1 MAQNENISGGQSGSP
16 KNKQNNVTEFNS
28 QQQKSGSQKKN
39 DTPSPTS
46 TGSTSPGSATGGSGS
61 TGSTGT
67 GGSIGSTGTTGTG
80 SMGSTGTGSGSGMG
94 SGSMGSSGM
103 SSGSTGG
110 SGAATATAR
119 TLIDQAKETAA
130 QAYEAVTDKAAT
142 KLDEQKST
150 LSSGLSTVAD
160 SVRQVSENL
169 GSSRTDSGLAE
180 AAAKYTNTAAQRL
193 EDVAGY
199 FETRDVRQM
208 ARDLEGFARRNP
220 AVFLGAAFGLGL
232 LAARFMKSSSP
243 GYGRTNTAGEL
254 TSGMSGTGDRG
265 LNAGGTNFESQPMQ
279 GS

>member
-16 KNKQNNVTEFNS
+16 KNNQNNVTEFNS
-28 QQQKSGSQKKN
+28 QQQKSGSQKN
-39 DTPSPTS
+39 ETSSQTS
-46 TGSTSPGSATGGSGS
+46 TGSTSPGSATGGKGS
-61 TGSTGT
+61 TGS
-67 GGSIGSTGTTGTG
+67 TGTG
-80 SMGSTGTGSGSGMG
+80 SMGSTG
-94 SGSMGSSGM
+94 M

-110 SGAATATAR
+110 TAAGTATAKS
-119 TLIDQAKETAA
+119 LIDQAKETAG

-150 LSSGLSTVAD
+150 LTSGLSTVAD

-180 AAAKYTNTAAQRL
+180 AAAKYTSTAAQKL

-232 LAARFMKSSSP
+232 LAARFMKSSNP
-243 GYGRTNTAGEL
+243 GYSATNTSREL
-254 TSGMSGTGDRG
+254 TSGVAGTGDRR
-265 LNAGGTNFESQPMQ
+265 LNTGGTNFESQPIQ
-279 GS
+279 GR